1 MIEYGNDN
9 EIKQFEAI
17 AEQVRTLS
25 QTPKNE
31 ELSILYG
38 LYKQATVGNNRTPV
52 PSIFDPKAK
61 VKWDAWSKQ
70 GGKGR
75 SAARRE
81 YIEFADKLLQKYP
94 PIM

>member
-9 EIKQFEAI
+9 EVKQFEVA

-25 QTPKNE
+25 QTPTNE
-31 ELSILYG
+31 ELSTLYG
-38 LYKQATVGNNRTPV
+38 LYKQTTVGNNRTPV
-52 PSIFDPKAK
+52 PSIFDQKAK

-75 SAARRE
+75 SVARRE
-81 YIEFADKLLQKYP
+81 YIEFVYKLIQKYP
-94 PIM
+94 PTL